1 MLPSVRVAKDELLS
15 IGRFAQLVGLTAK
28 ALRHYDELGLLR
40 PAHVDDFTG
49 YRWYSL
55 EQARDAV
62 AIRRLR
68 AFELPL
74 DEIAEVLG
82 GDDAVLRERL
92 TVQRARL
99 EGRAVVTERMIDELD
114 RLLRGEEELVPTRS
128 LNYRVQDVTELVLAA
143 IHRPARLGELPIP
156 ELIGE
161 TGKWAF
167 AHDRVPGTAPVAIC
181 PADDDGVV
189 DLWVGWPVR
198 GTIEPPAPIELVVCP
213 AGRAVVHTYVGDFM
227 GLSDEWRLLWE
238 SLQADGIRP
247 RGEPREHYETS
258 PEEVNDPSEHVTRLV
273 WPLGPKEE

>member
-1 MLPSVRVAKDELLS
+1 MPHESRERGLLS
-15 IGRFAQLVGLTAK
+15 IGRFAQLAGLTAK

-40 PAHVDDFTG
+40 PAYVDDFTG

-55 EQARDAV
+55 AQARDAV

-68 AFELPL
+68 GFELPL
-74 DEIAEVLG
+74 DEIAEVLR
-82 GDDAVLRERL
+82 GDDAHLRERL

-114 RLLRGEEELVPTRS
+114 RLLRGEEELVSVRR
-128 LNYRVQDVTELVLAA
+128 LDYRVQDVPELVLAA

-156 ELIGE
+156 ELIDE

-167 AHDRVPGTAPVAIC
+167 AHDRVPGAPVAIC
-181 PADDDGVV
+181 PADHDGMV
-189 DLWVGWPVR
+189 DLRVGWPVR
-198 GTIEPPAPIELVVCP
+198 GTLEPPAPIELVVCP

-247 RGEPREHYETS
+247 GGEPREHYETN

-273 WPLGPKEE
+273 WPLEPKED

>member
-1 MLPSVRVAKDELLS
+1 MTVANNELLS
-15 IGRFAQLVGLTAK
+15 IGRFAQLAGLTAK

-40 PAHVDDFTG
+40 PAYVDDFTG

-74 DEIAEVLG
+74 DEIAEVLR
-82 GDDAVLRERL
+82 GDDALLRERL

-99 EGRAVVTERMIDELD
+99 EGRAVVTGRMIDELD
-114 RLLRGEEELVPTRS
+114 RLLRGEEELVPARS
-128 LNYRVQDVTELVLAA
+128 LDYRVQDVPELVLAA
-143 IHRPARLGELPIP
+143 IHRPARLGQLPIP
-156 ELIGE
+156 ELIDE

-181 PADDDGVV
+181 PADPDGVV
-189 DLWVGWPVR
+189 DLRVGWPVH
-198 GTIEPPAPIELVVCP
+198 GTVDPPAPIELVVCS
-213 AGRAVVHTYVGDFM
+213 AGRAVVHTYVGDFI
-227 GLSDEWRLLWE
+227 GLCDEWRLLWE
-238 SLQADGIRP
+238 SLERDGIRP

-258 PEEVNDPSEHVTRLV
+258 PDEVNDPSEHVTRLV

>member
-1 MLPSVRVAKDELLS
+1 MRVANDELLS
-15 IGRFAQLVGLTAK
+15 IGRFAQLAGLTAK

-40 PAHVDDFTG
+40 PAYVDDFTG

-74 DEIAEVLG
+74 DEIAEVLR
-82 GDDAVLRERL
+82 GDDALLRERL
-92 TVQRARL
+92 AVQRARL

-114 RLLRGEEELVPTRS
+114 RLLRGEEELVPARS
-128 LNYRVQDVTELVLAA
+128 LDYRVQDVPELVLAA

-161 TGKWAF
+161 TAEVGVRA
-167 AHDRVPGTAPVAIC
+167 RPGPGSARWRSARPTPTAWSIC
-181 PADDDGVV
+181 GSAGRCAERSS
-189 DLWVGWPVR
+189 L
-198 GTIEPPAPIELVVCP
+198 PAPIELVVCS

-227 GLSDEWRLLWE
+227 GLCDEWRLLWE

-273 WPLGPKEE
+273 WPLEPKEE

>member
-1 MLPSVRVAKDELLS
+1 MLTPVKVTNDELLS

-40 PAHVDDFTG
+40 PAQVDDFTG

-55 EQARDAV
+55 EQTRDAV

-74 DEIAEVLG
+74 DEIAEVLH
-82 GDDAVLRERL
+82 GDEALLRERL
-92 TVQRARL
+92 AVQRARL
-99 EGRAVVTERMIDELD
+99 EGRAVVTDRMIDELD
-114 RLLRGEEELVPTRS
+114 RLLRGQDELVPTRS
-128 LNYRVQDVTELVLAA
+128 LDYRVQDVPELVLAA

-167 AHDRVPGTAPVAIC
+167 AHDQVPGAPVAIC

-189 DLWVGWPVR
+189 DLRVGWPVR
-198 GTIEPPAPIELVVCP
+198 GTVEPPAPLELVVCQ
-213 AGRAVVHTYVGDFM
+213 AGRAVVHTYVGDFI
-227 GLSDEWRLLWE
+227 GLCDEWRLLWA
-238 SLQADGIRP
+238 SLEADGIRP

-273 WPLGPKEE
+273 WPLGSKEE

>member
-1 MLPSVRVAKDELLS
+1 MRVGNDELLS
-15 IGRFAQLVGLTAK
+15 IGRFAQLTGLTAK

-40 PAHVDDFTG
+40 PAYVDDFTG

-68 AFELPL
+68 SFELPL
-74 DEIAEVLG
+74 DEIAEVLL
-82 GDDAVLRERL
+82 GDGALLRERL
-92 TVQRARL
+92 AVQRARL

-114 RLLRGEEELVPTRS
+114 RVLRGEEELVSARKVD
-128 LNYRVQDVTELVLAA
+128 YRVQDVPELVLAA

-167 AHDRVPGTAPVAIC
+167 AHDRVPGAPVAIC
-181 PADDDGVV
+181 PADDDGMV
-189 DLWVGWPVR
+189 DLRVGWPVL
-198 GTIEPPAPIELVVCP
+198 GTVEPPAPIELVVCP
-213 AGRAVVHTYVGDFM
+213 AGRAVVHTYVGDFIA
-227 GLSDEWRLLWE
+227 LCDEWRLLWE

-258 PEEVNDPSEHVTRLV
+258 PDEVNDPSEHVTRLV
-273 WPLGPKEE
+273 WPLEPKEE

>member
-1 MLPSVRVAKDELLS
+1 MRVANKDLLS
-15 IGRFAQLVGLTAK
+15 IGQFGQLTGLTAK
-28 ALRHYDELGLLR
+28 ALRHYDEVGVLR
-40 PAHVDDFTG
+40 PAYVDDDTA

-68 AFELPL
+68 GFELPL
-74 DEIAEVLG
+74 DEIAEVLR
-82 GDDAVLRERL
+82 GDDALLRERL
-92 TVQRARL
+92 AVQRARL
-99 EGRAVVTERMIDELD
+99 EGRAVVTGRMIDELD
-114 RLLRGEEELVPTRS
+114 RLLRGEEELVSARS
-128 LNYRVQDVTELVLAA
+128 VDYRVQDVPELVLAA

-161 TGKWAF
+161 TAKWAF
-167 AHDRVPGTAPVAIC
+167 AHDRVPGAPVAIC
-181 PADDDGVV
+181 PADADGVV

-198 GTIEPPAPIELVVCP
+198 GTVQPAAPIELVLCS
-213 AGRAVVHTYVGDFM
+213 ACRAVVHTYVGDFM

-273 WPLGPKEE
+273 WPLASKEE

>member
-1 MLPSVRVAKDELLS
+1 MKVANDELLS

-40 PAHVDDFTG
+40 PAYVDDFTG
-49 YRWYSL
+49 YRWYSS

-74 DEIAEVLG
+74 DEIAEVLRA
-82 GDDAVLRERL
+82 DDTVLRERL

-114 RLLRGEEELVPTRS
+114 RLLRGEEELVPARR
-128 LNYRVQDVTELVLAA
+128 LGYRIQDVAELVLAA

-156 ELIGE
+156 ELIEE
-161 TGKWAF
+161 TAKWAF
-167 AHDRVPGTAPVAIC
+167 VHDRVPGAPVAIC
-181 PADDDGVV
+181 PADDEGMV
-189 DLWVGWPVR
+189 DLRVGWPVR
-198 GTIEPPAPIELVVCP
+198 GTVEPPAPIELVVCP
-213 AGRAVVHTYVGDFM
+213 AVRAVVHTYVGDFT

-238 SLQADGIRP
+238 SLEADGIRP
-247 RGEPREHYETS
+247 GGEPREHYETS

-273 WPLGPKEE
+273 WPLPPNEE